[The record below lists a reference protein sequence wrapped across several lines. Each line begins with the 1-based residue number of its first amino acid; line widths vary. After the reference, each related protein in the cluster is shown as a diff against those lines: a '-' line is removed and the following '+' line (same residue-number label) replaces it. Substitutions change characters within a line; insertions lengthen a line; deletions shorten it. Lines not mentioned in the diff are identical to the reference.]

1 MRKFIHELG
10 KKMGMTINNINS
22 ILILSNSFYLIFVGF
37 KRFYIKMTENICDQV
52 KRIQIQT
59 LE

>member
-22 ILILSNSFYLIFVGF
+22 ILILSNNFYLIFVWF
-37 KRFYIKMTENICDQV
+37 QRFYIKMTENISDQV
-52 KRIQIQT
+52 KRYRIQT
-59 LE
+59 IE